1 MSFLQ
6 PSTGL
11 QTFTLILEKLIIK
24 QKLSANSKGGV
35 AIQYFIPQET
45 IKYDR
50 NIASQLID
58 SK

>member
-1 MSFLQ
+1 M
-6 PSTGL
+6 
-11 QTFTLILEKLIIK
+11 EKLIVK
-24 QKLSANSKGGV
+24 QKLSANPKGGM